1 MNEWAIAAVV
11 LFAVLGVCLVLPALA
26 DPIDGL
32 IALEVSGTT
41 GTAILLALS
50 EALHRQPFADLALVF
65 AVLSFVGALAFA
77 RLLERRL

>member
-1 MNEWAIAAVV
+1 MNEWAVAAIV
-11 LFAVLGVCLVLPALA
+11 LLAVLPVCAVITALL

-41 GTAILLALS
+41 GTAILLLLS
-50 EALHRQPFADLALVF
+50 ESLKRQPFADLALIF
-65 AVLSFVGALAFA
+65 AALSFVGALGFA